1 MDHGL
6 GLIIGI
12 LQILEIEVFII
23 PIILEILKISI
34 FQFLISWKYWK
45 SQFSYFL
52 IILNTFFNGGA
63 GGRGVGGP
71 GGGALR
77 RAGRRAVLGSCARPA
92 VALFLGNSGL
102 KNECDVM
109 EDV

>member
-12 LQILEIEVFII
+12 LEILEIEVFIF
-23 PIILEILKISI
+23 PIILEILEISI

-52 IILNTFFNGGA
+52 IILKTF
-63 GGRGVGGP
+63 
-71 GGGALR
+71 
-77 RAGRRAVLGSCARPA
+77 
-92 VALFLGNSGL
+92 
-102 KNECDVM
+102 
-109 EDV
+109 